1 MAEWIDGIIMIVQI
15 AVTVYA
21 VSLATK
27 LAKRQKVEE
36 MVYRHDEDI
45 MQLQIRDKHCADGC
59 NRIKAL
65 SEELEEV
72 KATAEDD
79 TQKAEARIRGMI
91 ENTLKIELAPI
102 RIGLNMLMEKNGI
115 NPQTVFNNFK

>member
-45 MQLQIRDKHCADGC
+45 RQLQIRDK
-59 NRIKAL
+59 
-65 SEELEEV
+65 
-72 KATAEDD
+72 
-79 TQKAEARIRGMI
+79 Q
-91 ENTLKIELAPI
+91 
-102 RIGLNMLMEKNGI
+102 
-115 NPQTVFNNFK
+115 